1 MRFLRPR
8 RLVVVALFG
17 LLVVVLSASAAGAS
31 DPLPPAINGGAGG
44 LGVSTNLLWICVGG
58 ALVMFM
64 QGGFALVE
72 TGFTRKKNAAHTMGM
87 NVAIFGTAFAAFFV
101 VGYALM
107 FGGYSFPNLFGYDTA
122 VGSGLI
128 GSGNWV
134 LLWKAPLFMSGKAS
148 TVAVLAY
155 FFYMAAFMDATA
167 TIPTGAMAE
176 RWKWNN
182 FVVWGFFCGAIY
194 YPLFGAWTWG
204 GGWLAKLGASA
215 NLGHGYVDFAG
226 SGVVHAMG
234 GVAALAGAI
243 VLGPRIGKYRKD
255 GRPQAIPGHNIPMAL
270 MGVIILLFGW
280 FGFNGAST
288 LAATDTRFGLIIANT
303 TIAAAFGTV
312 VSMLYV
318 MKRFGKPDPAMFGN
332 GLLAGLV
339 AITAPCAFVA
349 PWAAAVIGS
358 IAAILVVEAVLF
370 IDRHGVDDP
379 VGAVAVHG
387 VNGIWGVIALGLFAN
402 GQYGGDW
409 NGTAASGGTKTAGV
423 RGLFYGHGGAGQLG
437 AQLIGAFVLCTV
449 MFGIA
454 YAFFRIS
461 DRVMKG
467 GIRSDRD
474 DELAGL
480 DVPEM
485 GMHGYNDENLTGFE
499 HEYVPRGA
507 KSVADKQPG

>member
-8 RLVVVALFG
+8 RLVFVG
-17 LLVVVLSASAAGAS
+17 VLSLVLVGLMAPSAFADTVS
-31 DPLPPAINGGAGG
+31 SPPDLTVPL
-44 LGVSTNLLWICVGG
+44 NLLWICIGG
-58 ALVMFM
+58 ALVMLM
-64 QGGFALVE
+64 QAGFALVE

-87 NVAIFGTAFAAFFV
+87 NVAIFGTAFVSFFV
-101 VGYALM
+101 IGYALM
-107 FGGYSFPNLFGYDTA
+107 FGGYSAPGIFGYDKA
-122 VGSGLI
+122 VGGTLI
-128 GSGNWV
+128 GSGHWV
-134 LLWKAPLFMSGKAS
+134 FLWRAPLLMTGKLSAP
-148 TVAVLAY
+148 AVMAF

-194 YPLFGAWTWG
+194 YPLFGSWTWG
-204 GGWLAKLGASA
+204 GGWLAQLGHSAS
-215 NLGHGYVDFAG
+215 LGHGYVDFAG

-234 GVAALAGAI
+234 GVAALAGAM

-255 GRPQAIPGHNIPMAL
+255 GTPTAIPGHNIPLAL
-270 MGVIILLFGW
+270 TGVIILLFGW

-288 LAATDTRFGLIIANT
+288 LAATDTRFALIIVNT
-303 TIAAAFGTV
+303 TVAAGFGTV
-312 VSMLYV
+312 TSMLWV

-349 PWAAAVIGS
+349 PWAAAIIGGLAG
-358 IAAILVVEAVLF
+358 IIVVEAVLF
-370 IDRHGVDDP
+370 IDRKGVDDP

-387 VNGIWGVIALGLFAN
+387 VNGIWGVLAVGLFAN
-402 GQYGGDW
+402 GQYGKGW
-409 NGTAASGGTKTAGV
+409 NLANPNEARGV
-423 RGLFYGHGGAGQLG
+423 TGLFYGHDGGGQLV
-437 AQLIGAFVLCTV
+437 AQIIGALTICIV

-454 YAFFRIS
+454 YAFFKIS
-461 DRVMKG
+461 DKVMKG

-474 DELAGL
+474 TELQGL
-480 DVPEM
+480 DGPDM

-499 HEYVPRGA
+499 SEYVPKG
-507 KSVADKQPG
+507 KPKVEEPVS

>member
-1 MRFLRPR
+1 MNILH
-8 RLVVVALFG
+8 
-17 LLVVVLSASAAGAS
+17 AAG
-31 DPLPPAINGGAGG
+31 PLPPAIDGGAGG
-44 LGVSTNLLWICVGG
+44 LGISTNLLWICVGG

-72 TGFTRKKNAAHTMGM
+72 TGFTRRKNAAHTMGM

-101 VGYALM
+101 IGYGLM
-107 FGGYSFPNLFGYDTA
+107 FGGYSFPNLFGYDVR
-122 VGSGLI
+122 VGSELL

-134 LLWKAPLFMSGKAS
+134 FLWRAPLFMSGKAS
-148 TVAVLAY
+148 TVSVLAY

-215 NLGHGYVDFAG
+215 SLGHGYVDFAG

-234 GVAALAGAI
+234 GMAALAGAI

-270 MGVIILLFGW
+270 MGVIVLLFGW

-303 TIAAAFGTV
+303 AIAAAFGTV
-312 VSMLYV
+312 ISMLYV

-339 AITAPCAFVA
+339 AITAPCAFVT
-349 PWAAAVIGS
+349 PWAAALIGS
-358 IAAILVVEAVLF
+358 IAGVLVVEAVLF
-370 IDRHGVDDP
+370 IDRRGVDDP

-387 VNGIWGVIALGLFAN
+387 VNGVWGLIALGLFAN
-402 GQYGGDW
+402 GKYGGDW
-409 NGTAASGGTKTAGV
+409 NATAASGGTKTAHV
-423 RGLFYGHGGAGQLG
+423 WGLFYGHGGGGQLV
-437 AQLIGAFVLCTV
+437 AQLIGVLVLCTV

-454 YAFFRIS
+454 YAFFKIS
-461 DRVMKG
+461 DLVTEG

-474 DELAGL
+474 SELAGL

-499 HEYVPRGA
+499 HEYVPRGSRA
-507 KSVADKQPG
+507 GNEKQPTE

>member
-1 MRFLRPR
+1 M
-8 RLVVVALFG
+8 RLVRARRGVIVGALAIAIVG
-17 LLVVVLSASAAGAS
+17 LTATAAFAAG
-31 DPLPPAINGGAGG
+31 PQPPDVPGGTGG
-44 LGVSTNLLWICVGG
+44 LAISTNLLWICIGG

-107 FGGYSFPNLFGYDTA
+107 FGGYSFPHLFGYDTA
-122 VGSGLI
+122 VGNTLV
-128 GSGNWV
+128 GSHNWV
-134 LLWKAPLFMSGKAS
+134 FLWRGPLFMSGKAS
-148 TVAVLAY
+148 AAAVLAY

-182 FVVWGFFCGAIY
+182 FVIWGFFCGAIY

-204 GGWLAKLGASA
+204 GGWLAKLGASEGF
-215 NLGHGYVDFAG
+215 GHGYVDFAG

-255 GRPQAIPGHNIPMAL
+255 GKPQAIPGHNIPMAL
-270 MGVIILLFGW
+270 MGVIVLLFGW

-288 LAATDTRFGLIIANT
+288 LAATDTQFAVIIANT

-312 VSMLYV
+312 VAMLYV
-318 MKRFGKPDPAMFGN
+318 MKRLGKPDPSMFGN

-339 AITAPCAFVA
+339 AITAPCAFVS

-358 IAAILVVEAVLF
+358 IAAIIVVEAVLF
-370 IDRHGVDDP
+370 IERRGVDDP

-387 VNGIWGVIALGLFAN
+387 VCGIWGVLAVGLFAN
-402 GQYGGDW
+402 GKYGGDW
-409 NGTAASGGTKTAGV
+409 NGTGSKTLNV
-423 RGLFYGHGGAGQLG
+423 YGLFYGHGGAGQLV
-437 AQLIGAFVLCTV
+437 AQVIGALTICIV

-454 YAFFRIS
+454 YAFFKIS
-461 DRVMKG
+461 DKVMKG

-474 DELAGL
+474 TELAGL
-480 DVPEM
+480 DIPDM
-485 GMHGYNDENLTGFE
+485 GVNGYNDENLTGFE
-499 HEYVPRGA
+499 HEYTPRRDRE
-507 KSVADKQPG
+507 SEPVS